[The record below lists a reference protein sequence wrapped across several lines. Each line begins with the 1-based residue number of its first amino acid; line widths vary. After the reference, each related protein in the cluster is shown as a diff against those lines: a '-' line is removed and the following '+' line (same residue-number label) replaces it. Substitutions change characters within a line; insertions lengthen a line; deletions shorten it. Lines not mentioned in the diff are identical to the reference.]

1 MKKLITTIV
10 SLKFFGNLVF
20 TQLAEYSHNLNR
32 RISKMK
38 KLLTTIVS
46 LMFFGNLVFAQLTE
60 FSMGDI
66 LSAGAM
72 NQNFKYLE
80 KRFGGLNETTV
91 DCGTTGSG
99 SGINAAIKNGYNS
112 IIVKG
117 ICKENIDWD
126 PKAGNRGILKIRGF
140 SNNQASDKI
149 VDNSSNDH
157 SVIYIGSS
165 TFLKI
170 DNVTISGG
178 KRGINVYG
186 NSHLWADN
194 ITVENYTQRGIS
206 VGSSSVA
213 WMADV
218 TADGTQ
224 QSSSDEVG
232 ITVWGGS
239 NAHLGGTTTVKGN
252 SSNGGGINS
261 AESTVWL
268 SGTIILDS
276 NKQSLVIEF
285 GGRMG
290 IGSDSTTTITN
301 STSYGIKA
309 YHGKIWNYGTMTI
322 SNNSEG
328 NYAVMID
335 WSEAYLRNMTISG
348 GTGTRPLVEVWRG
361 QLTLDGAT
369 IKDHQGD
376 LFYAG
381 GSNLHFRGTNSF
393 SNKDSSDDRC
403 VVYFEDTDFKID
415 GSTDD
420 GSTTING
427 TNTTGCAAFNLKRS
441 RGEIR
446 NITATGAQ
454 EALYA
459 ATSDVQIKG
468 GTFSSTGQP
477 GIKVVEGS
485 RFKIRSN
492 NNDISITSSG
502 DNALDVKSSYLKL
515 DKGSKNLTISSTA
528 SGAGDI
534 RIRERSTVEIEDH
547 TYANVEVTR
556 ASYLHIDDDATVT
569 TLICSNTAIILK
581 DGTITNT
588 SACDTKNQYTQ

>member
-1 MKKLITTIV
+1 
-10 SLKFFGNLVF
+10 
-20 TQLAEYSHNLNR
+20 
-32 RISKMK
+32 MK

-60 FSMGDI
+60 FSQGDI

-126 PKAGNRGILKIRGF
+126 PKAGKRGILKLRGF

-149 VDNSSNDH
+149 VDNSSNTE

-178 KRGINVYG
+178 TRGINVYG
-186 NSHLWADN
+186 NSFLRADN
-194 ITVENYTQRGIS
+194 ITVEKYTERGIS
-206 VGSSSVA
+206 VGSSSAA
-213 WMADV
+213 WLGSV

-224 QSSSDEVG
+224 QSSSDEIG
-232 ITVWGGS
+232 ISVNDGS
-239 NAHLGGTTTVKGN
+239 YGWIHGTTTVNGN
-252 SSNGGGINS
+252 SSDSGGIRSS
-261 AESTVWL
+261 A
-268 SGTIILDS
+268 GTIWLTGTINLDS
-276 NKQSLVIEF
+276 NKQSLVIES
-285 GGRMG
+285 GGNMG
-290 IGSDSTTTITN
+290 LYDSTTTITN

-309 YHGKIWNYGTMTI
+309 YYGKIWNYGTMTI
-322 SNNSEG
+322 RNNSDG

-335 WSEAYLRNMTISG
+335 RSEAYLKDMTISG
-348 GTGTRPLVEVWRG
+348 GTGTSPLVEVWQG

-381 GSNLHFRGTNSF
+381 GSTLQFRGTNSF
-393 SNKDSSDDRC
+393 SNKDSSSSRC
-403 VVYFEDTDFKID
+403 VVYFEDTDFNIQD
-415 GSTDD
+415 
-420 GSTTING
+420 STTING
-427 TNTTGCAAFNLKRS
+427 TNTTGCSAFNLKRS
-441 RGEIR
+441 RGKIK
-446 NITATGAQ
+446 NITVTGAQ
-454 EALYA
+454 EGLYA
-459 ATSDVQIKG
+459 ATSDVEIRG

-492 NNDISITSSG
+492 DEDISITSSG
-502 DNALDVKSSYLKL
+502 DVALDVKSSYLKL
-515 DKGSKNLTISSTA
+515 DKGSKNLTISSTS

-534 RIRERSTVEIEDH
+534 RIRERSTVEIQDH

-556 ASYLHIDDDATVT
+556 ASYLHIDEDATIT
-569 TLICSNTAIILK
+569 NLICSKNAIILK

-588 SACDTKNQYTQ
+588 SACANTNYISD

>member
-1 MKKLITTIV
+1 M
-10 SLKFFGNLVF
+10 
-20 TQLAEYSHNLNR
+20 E
-32 RISKMK
+32 

-60 FSMGDI
+60 FSQGDI

-126 PKAGNRGILKIRGF
+126 PKAGNRGILKLRGF

-149 VDNSSNDH
+149 VDNSSNTE

-178 KRGINVYG
+178 TRGINVVG
-186 NSHLWADN
+186 NSFLRADD
-194 ITVENYTQRGIS
+194 ITVEKYTERGIS
-206 VGSSSVA
+206 VGSSSAA
-213 WMADV
+213 WLGSV

-224 QSSSDEVG
+224 QSSSDEIG
-232 ITVWGGS
+232 ISVNDGS
-239 NAHLGGTTTVKGN
+239 YGWIHGTTTVNGN
-252 SSNGGGINS
+252 SSDSGGIRSS
-261 AESTVWL
+261 A
-268 SGTIILDS
+268 GTIWLTGTINLDS
-276 NKQSLVIEF
+276 NKQSLVIES
-285 GGRMG
+285 GGNMG
-290 IGSDSTTTITN
+290 LYDSTTTITN

-309 YHGKIWNYGTMTI
+309 YYGKIWNYGTMTI
-322 SNNSEG
+322 RNNSDG

-335 WSEAYLRNMTISG
+335 RSEAYLKDMTISG
-348 GTGTRPLVEVWRG
+348 GTGTSPLVEVWQG

-381 GSNLHFRGTNSF
+381 GSTLQFRGTNSF
-393 SNKDSSDDRC
+393 SNKDSSSSRC
-403 VVYFEDTDFKID
+403 VVYFEDTDFNIQD
-415 GSTDD
+415 
-420 GSTTING
+420 STTING
-427 TNTTGCAAFNLKRS
+427 TNTTGCSAFNLTRS
-441 RGEIR
+441 RGKIK
-446 NITATGAQ
+446 NITVTGAQ
-454 EALYA
+454 EGLYA
-459 ATSDVQIKG
+459 ATSDVEIRG
-468 GTFSSTGQP
+468 GTFSSAGQP

-492 NNDISITSSG
+492 DEDISITSSG
-502 DNALDVKSSYLKL
+502 DVALDVKSSYLKL
-515 DKGSKNLTISSTA
+515 DKGSKNLTISSTS

-534 RIRERSTVEIEDH
+534 RIRERSTVEIQDH

-556 ASYLHIDDDATVT
+556 ASYLHIDEDATIT
-569 TLICSNTAIILK
+569 NLICSKNAIILK

-588 SACDTKNQYTQ
+588 SACANTNYISD

>member
-1 MKKLITTIV
+1 MKKICTTII
-10 SLKFFGNLVF
+10 SLMFFGSLVF
-20 TQLAEYSHNLNR
+20 TQLAVFSHNLNR

-38 KLLTTIVS
+38 KLLTIIVS

-60 FSMGDI
+60 FSQGDI

-80 KRFGGLNETTV
+80 KRFGGFNETTV

-112 IIVKG
+112 IVIKG
-117 ICKENIDWD
+117 ICKENINWD
-126 PKAGNRGILKIRGF
+126 AKEGNRGALKIRGF

-149 VDNSSNDH
+149 VDNTSNEH

-178 KRGINVYG
+178 TRGINVYG

-194 ITVENYTQRGIS
+194 ITVEKYTQRGIS

-224 QSSSDEVG
+224 QSSSNEVG
-232 ITVWGGS
+232 IFVWGGS
-239 NAHLGGTTTVKGN
+239 NAFLEGTTTVKGN

-261 AESTVWL
+261 AGSTVWL
-268 SGTIILDS
+268 DGTIILDS
-276 NKQSLVIEF
+276 NKQSLVIEH
-285 GGRMG
+285 GGTMG
-290 IGSDSTTTITN
+290 IGNGSTTTITN

-309 YHGKIWNYGTMTI
+309 YYGKIWNYGTMTI
-322 SNNSEG
+322 SSNSEG
-328 NYAVMID
+328 NYAVFID
-335 WSEAYLRNMTISG
+335 KSEAYLRKMTISG
-348 GTGTRPLVEVWRG
+348 GTGTNPLVEVWQG

-376 LFYAG
+376 LFYADR
-381 GSNLHFRGTNSF
+381 STLQFRGTNSF
-393 SNKDSSDDRC
+393 TDSSSNRC
-403 VVYFEDTDFKID
+403 VVYFKNTDFYID
-415 GSTDD
+415 AYN

-427 TNTTGCAAFNLKRS
+427 TNTSGCAAFNLERS

-446 NITATGAQ
+446 NITVTGAQ

-459 ATSDVQIKG
+459 ASSDVEIRG
-468 GTFSSTGQP
+468 GTFSSTGQS
-477 GIKVVEGS
+477 GIKLVEGS
-485 RFKIRSN
+485 RFEIKSN
-492 NNDISITSSG
+492 DNDISITSSA
-502 DNALDVKSSYLKL
+502 DDALDVKSSYLNLK
-515 DKGSKNLTISSTA
+515 KGSSKNLTISSTA
-528 SGAGDI
+528 SGESAI
-534 RIRERSTVEIEDH
+534 NIRERSTVDIAGNTN
-547 TYANVEVTR
+547 TYANVEVKLG
-556 ASYLHIDDDATVT
+556 SYLHIDEEVTIT
-569 TLICSNTAIILK
+569 TLSCTNSSKIHK
-581 DGTITNT
+581 EGTVTNT
-588 SACDTKNQYTQ
+588 SACANTNYISN

>member
-1 MKKLITTIV
+1 MKKLITTI
-10 SLKFFGNLVF
+10 
-20 TQLAEYSHNLNR
+20 
-32 RISKMK
+32 I
-38 KLLTTIVS
+38 S

-60 FSMGDI
+60 FSQGDI

-126 PKAGNRGILKIRGF
+126 PKAGKRGILKLRGF

-149 VDNSSNDH
+149 VDNSSNTE

-178 KRGINVYG
+178 TRGINVVG
-186 NSHLWADN
+186 NSFLRADD
-194 ITVENYTQRGIS
+194 ITVEKYTERGIS
-206 VGSSSVA
+206 VGSSSAA
-213 WMADV
+213 WLGSV

-224 QSSSDEVG
+224 QSSSDEIG
-232 ITVWGGS
+232 ISVNDGS
-239 NAHLGGTTTVKGN
+239 YGWIHGTTTVNGN
-252 SSNGGGINS
+252 SSDSGGIRSS
-261 AESTVWL
+261 A
-268 SGTIILDS
+268 GTIWLTGTINLDS
-276 NKQSLVIEF
+276 NKQSLVIES
-285 GGRMG
+285 GGNMG
-290 IGSDSTTTITN
+290 LYDSTTTITN

-309 YHGKIWNYGTMTI
+309 YYGKIWNYGTMTI
-322 SNNSEG
+322 RNNSDG

-335 WSEAYLRNMTISG
+335 RSEAYLKDMTISG
-348 GTGTRPLVEVWRG
+348 GTGTSPLVEVWQG

-381 GSNLHFRGTNSF
+381 GSTLQFRGTNSF
-393 SNKDSSDDRC
+393 SNKDSSSSRC
-403 VVYFEDTDFKID
+403 VVYFEDTDFNIQD
-415 GSTDD
+415 
-420 GSTTING
+420 STTING
-427 TNTTGCAAFNLKRS
+427 TNTTGCSAFNLKRS
-441 RGEIR
+441 RGKIK
-446 NITATGAQ
+446 NITVTGAQ
-454 EALYA
+454 EGLYA
-459 ATSDVQIKG
+459 ATSDVEIRG

-492 NNDISITSSG
+492 DEDISITSSG
-502 DNALDVKSSYLKL
+502 DVALDVKSSYLKL
-515 DKGSKNLTISSTA
+515 DKGSKNLTISSTS

-534 RIRERSTVEIEDH
+534 RIRERSTVEIQDH

-556 ASYLHIDDDATVT
+556 ASYLHIDEDATIT
-569 TLICSNTAIILK
+569 NLICSKNAIILK

-588 SACDTKNQYTQ
+588 SACANTNYISD

>member
-1 MKKLITTIV
+1 MKKICTTII
-10 SLKFFGNLVF
+10 SLKFFGSLVF
-20 TQLAEYSHNLNR
+20 TQLAEFSHNLNR

-38 KLLTTIVS
+38 KLITTIIS

-60 FSMGDI
+60 FSQGDI

-126 PKAGNRGILKIRGF
+126 PKAGKRGILKLRGF

-149 VDNSSNDH
+149 VDNSSNTE

-178 KRGINVYG
+178 TRGINVVG
-186 NSHLWADN
+186 NSFLRADD
-194 ITVENYTQRGIS
+194 ITVEKYTERGIS
-206 VGSSSVA
+206 VGSSSAA
-213 WMADV
+213 WLGSV

-224 QSSSDEVG
+224 QSSSDEIG
-232 ITVWGGS
+232 ISVNDGS
-239 NAHLGGTTTVKGN
+239 YGWIHGTTTVNGN
-252 SSNGGGINS
+252 SSDSGGIRSS
-261 AESTVWL
+261 A
-268 SGTIILDS
+268 GTIWLTGTINLDS
-276 NKQSLVIEF
+276 NKQSLVIES
-285 GGRMG
+285 GGNMG
-290 IGSDSTTTITN
+290 LYDSTTTITN

-309 YHGKIWNYGTMTI
+309 YYGKIWNYGTMTI
-322 SNNSEG
+322 RNNSDG

-335 WSEAYLRNMTISG
+335 RSEAYLKDMTISG
-348 GTGTRPLVEVWRG
+348 GTGTSPLVEVWQG

-381 GSNLHFRGTNSF
+381 GSTLQFRGTNSF
-393 SNKDSSDDRC
+393 SNKDSSSSRC
-403 VVYFEDTDFKID
+403 VVYFEDTDFNIQD
-415 GSTDD
+415 
-420 GSTTING
+420 STTING
-427 TNTTGCAAFNLKRS
+427 TNTTGCSAFNLKRS
-441 RGEIR
+441 RGKIK
-446 NITATGAQ
+446 NITVTGAQ
-454 EALYA
+454 EGLYA
-459 ATSDVQIKG
+459 ATSDVEIRG

-492 NNDISITSSG
+492 DEDISITSSG
-502 DNALDVKSSYLKL
+502 DVALDVKSSYLKL
-515 DKGSKNLTISSTA
+515 DKGSKNLTISSTS

-534 RIRERSTVEIEDH
+534 RIRERSTVEIQDH

-556 ASYLHIDDDATVT
+556 ASYLHIDEDATIT
-569 TLICSNTAIILK
+569 NLICSKNAIILK

-588 SACDTKNQYTQ
+588 SACANTNYISD

>member
-1 MKKLITTIV
+1 MKKLLTTIV

-20 TQLAEYSHNLNR
+20 TQLAEFSHNLNR

-117 ICKENIDWD
+117 ICKENIAR
-126 PKAGNRGILKIRGF
+126 KAKEGKRGILKLRGF
-140 SNNQASDKI
+140 SNNKASDKI
-149 VDNSSNDH
+149 VDNSSNTE
-157 SVIYIGSS
+157 SVILMGSL

-178 KRGINVYG
+178 TRGINVVG
-186 NSHLWADN
+186 NSFLRADD
-194 ITVENYTQRGIS
+194 ITVEKYTDTGINVGTSSAAWLGS
-206 VGSSSVA
+206 VTV
-213 WMADV
+213 
-218 TADGTQ
+218 DGTQ
-224 QSSSDEVG
+224 QSSSDERGIYVEDESVG
-232 ITVWGGS
+232 WIY
-239 NAHLGGTTTVKGN
+239 GTTTVNGN
-252 SSNGGGINS
+252 SSDSGGIGASNS
-261 AESTVWL
+261 TIWL
-268 SGTIILDS
+268 TGTINLDS
-276 NKQSLVIEF
+276 NKQSLVIQS
-285 GGRMG
+285 GGNMG
-290 IGSDSTTTITN
+290 LYESTTTITN

-459 ATSDVQIKG
+459 ATSDVEIRG

-502 DNALDVKSSYLKL
+502 DKALDVKSSYLKL

-534 RIRERSTVEIEDH
+534 RIRERSTVEVEDH
-547 TYANVEVTR
+547 TYGNVEVTR

-569 TLICSNTAIILK
+569 TLICSNSAIILK
-581 DGTITNT
+581 EGNITDT
-588 SACDTKNQYTQ
+588 SACSTANHISD

>member
-1 MKKLITTIV
+1 MKKICTTII
-10 SLKFFGNLVF
+10 SLKFFGSLVF
-20 TQLAEYSHNLNR
+20 TQLAEFSHNLNR

-60 FSMGDI
+60 FSQGDI

-80 KRFGGLNETTV
+80 KRFGGLNEKTV

-117 ICKENIDWD
+117 ICKENIARKA
-126 PKAGNRGILKIRGF
+126 KAGKRGILKLRGF

-149 VDNSSNDH
+149 VDNSSNTN
-157 SVIYIGSS
+157 SVIYFGSS

-170 DNVTISGG
+170 DNLIISGG
-178 KRGINVYG
+178 TNGINIYG

-194 ITVENYTQRGIS
+194 ITVEKYTKRGIN
-206 VGSSSVA
+206 VSSSSAA
-213 WMADV
+213 WLGSV
-218 TADGTQ
+218 TVDGTQ
-224 QSSSDEVG
+224 QSSSDEIG
-232 ITVWGGS
+232 ISVDDGS
-239 NAHLGGTTTVKGN
+239 AGYLYGTTTVKGN
-252 SSNGGGINS
+252 SSDSGGIK
-261 AESTVWL
+261 STGGSHIWL
-268 SGTIILDS
+268 EGTINLDS
-276 NKQSLVIEF
+276 NKKALVIES
-285 GGRMG
+285 GIMG

-301 STSYGIKA
+301 STSYGIIA
-309 YHGKIWNYGTMTI
+309 YQGKIFNYGTMTI
-322 SNNSEG
+322 SNNSDG
-328 NYAVMID
+328 NHAVVID
-335 WSEAYLRNMTISG
+335 RSEAYLKNMTISG
-348 GTGTRPLVEVWRG
+348 GTGTRSLVEVWQG

-376 LFYAG
+376 LFYSGGG
-381 GSNLHFRGTNSF
+381 GSTLHFKGTNSF
-393 SNKDSSDDRC
+393 SNKDSSSTRC
-403 VVYFEDTDFKID
+403 VVYFEDTDFNIRD
-415 GSTDD
+415 
-420 GSTTING
+420 STTING

-441 RGEIR
+441 RGQIK
-446 NITATGAQ
+446 NITVTGAQ
-454 EALYA
+454 EGLYA
-459 ATSDVQIKG
+459 ATSDVEIRG

-492 NNDISITSSG
+492 DEDISITSSG
-502 DNALDVKSSYLKL
+502 DVALDVKSSYLRL
-515 DKGSKNLTISSTA
+515 DKGSKNLTISSTS

-534 RIRERSTVEIEDH
+534 RIRERSTVDIRNH

-556 ASYLHIDDDATVT
+556 ASYLHIDEDATIT
-569 TLICSNTAIILK
+569 NLICSNTAIILK

>member
-20 TQLAEYSHNLNR
+20 TQLAEFSHNLNR

-117 ICKENIDWD
+117 ICKENIAR
-126 PKAGNRGILKIRGF
+126 KAKEGKRGILKLRGF

-149 VDNSSNDH
+149 VDNSSNTN
-157 SVIYIGSS
+157 SVIFIGSS

-178 KRGINVYG
+178 TRGINVFG
-186 NSHLWADN
+186 NSFLRADN
-194 ITVENYTQRGIS
+194 ITVEKYTERGINVSTSSAAWLGS
-206 VGSSSVA
+206 VTV
-213 WMADV
+213 
-218 TADGTQ
+218 DGTQ
-224 QSSSDEVG
+224 QSSSDERGIYVNDESVG
-232 ITVWGGS
+232 WIY
-239 NAHLGGTTTVKGN
+239 GTTTVNGN
-252 SSNGGGINS
+252 SSDSGGIGASNS
-261 AESTVWL
+261 TIWL
-268 SGTIILDS
+268 TGTINLDS
-276 NKQSLVIEF
+276 NKQALVIQS
-285 GGRMG
+285 GGNMG
-290 IGSDSTTTITN
+290 LYESTTTITN

-322 SNNSEG
+322 SDNSDGNN
-328 NYAVMID
+328 AVMID
-335 WSEAYLRNMTISG
+335 GSEAYLKNMTISG
-348 GTGTRPLVEVWRG
+348 GTGTWPLVEVWQG
-361 QLTLDGAT
+361 LLTLEGAT

-376 LFYAG
+376 LFYSGG
-381 GSNLHFRGTNSF
+381 GSTLQFRGTNSF
-393 SNKDSSDDRC
+393 SNKDSSSTRC
-403 VVYFEDTDFKID
+403 VVYFEDTDFNIRD
-415 GSTDD
+415 
-420 GSTTING
+420 STTING

-441 RGEIR
+441 RGKIE
-446 NITATGAQ
+446 NITVTGAQ
-454 EALYA
+454 EGLYA
-459 ATSDVQIKG
+459 ATSDVEIRG

-502 DNALDVKSSYLKL
+502 DKALDVKSSYLKL
-515 DKGSKNLTISSTA
+515 DEGSKNLTISSTA

-534 RIRERSTVEIEDH
+534 RIRERSTVEIEGD
-547 TYANVEVTR
+547 TYGNVEVTR

-569 TLICSNTAIILK
+569 TLICSNSAIILK
-581 DGTITNT
+581 EGNITDT
-588 SACDTKNQYTQ
+588 SACSTANHISD

>member
-20 TQLAEYSHNLNR
+20 TQLAEFSHNLNR

-117 ICKENIDWD
+117 ICKENIDWKA
-126 PKAGNRGILKIRGF
+126 KAGKRGILKLRGF

-149 VDNSSNDH
+149 VDNSSNTN
-157 SVIYIGSS
+157 SVIFIGSS

-178 KRGINVYG
+178 TRGINVFG
-186 NSHLWADN
+186 NSFLRADN
-194 ITVENYTQRGIS
+194 ITVEKYTERGINVSTSSAAWLGS
-206 VGSSSVA
+206 VTV
-213 WMADV
+213 
-218 TADGTQ
+218 DGTQ
-224 QSSSDEVG
+224 QSSSDERGIYVNDESVG
-232 ITVWGGS
+232 WIY
-239 NAHLGGTTTVKGN
+239 GTTTVNGN
-252 SSNGGGINS
+252 SSDSGGIGASNS
-261 AESTVWL
+261 TIWL
-268 SGTIILDS
+268 TGTINLDS
-276 NKQSLVIEF
+276 NKQSLVIES
-285 GGRMG
+285 GGNMG
-290 IGSDSTTTITN
+290 LYESTTTITN

-322 SNNSEG
+322 SDNSDGNN
-328 NYAVMID
+328 AVMID
-335 WSEAYLRNMTISG
+335 GSEAYLKNMTISG
-348 GTGTRPLVEVWRG
+348 GTGTWPLVEVWQG
-361 QLTLDGAT
+361 LLTLEGAT

-376 LFYAG
+376 LFYSGG
-381 GSNLHFRGTNSF
+381 GSTLQFRGTNSF
-393 SNKDSSDDRC
+393 SNKDSSSTRC
-403 VVYFEDTDFKID
+403 VVYFEDTDFNIRD
-415 GSTDD
+415 
-420 GSTTING
+420 STTING

-441 RGEIR
+441 RGKIE
-446 NITATGAQ
+446 NITVTGAQ
-454 EALYA
+454 EGLYA
-459 ATSDVQIKG
+459 ATSDVEIRG

-502 DNALDVKSSYLKL
+502 DKALDVKSSYLKL
-515 DKGSKNLTISSTA
+515 DEGSKNLTISSTA

-534 RIRERSTVEIEDH
+534 RIRERSTVEIEGD
-547 TYANVEVTR
+547 TYGNVEVTR

-569 TLICSNTAIILK
+569 TLICSNSAIILK
-581 DGTITNT
+581 EGNITDT
-588 SACDTKNQYTQ
+588 SACSTANHISD

>member
-1 MKKLITTIV
+1 MKKICTTII
-10 SLKFFGNLVF
+10 SLKFFGSLVF
-20 TQLAEYSHNLNR
+20 TQLAEFSHNLNR

-38 KLLTTIVS
+38 KLITTIIS

-60 FSMGDI
+60 FSQGDI

-126 PKAGNRGILKIRGF
+126 PKAGKRGILKLRGF

-149 VDNSSNDH
+149 VDNSSNTE

-178 KRGINVYG
+178 TRGINVVG
-186 NSHLWADN
+186 NSFLRADD
-194 ITVENYTQRGIS
+194 ITVEKYTERGIS
-206 VGSSSVA
+206 VGSSSAA
-213 WMADV
+213 WLGSV

-224 QSSSDEVG
+224 QSSSDEIG
-232 ITVWGGS
+232 ISVNDGS
-239 NAHLGGTTTVKGN
+239 YGWIHGTTTVNGN
-252 SSNGGGINS
+252 SSDSGGIRSS
-261 AESTVWL
+261 A
-268 SGTIILDS
+268 GTIWLTGTINLDS
-276 NKQSLVIEF
+276 NKQSLVIES
-285 GGRMG
+285 GGNMG
-290 IGSDSTTTITN
+290 LYDSTTTITN

-309 YHGKIWNYGTMTI
+309 YYGKIWNYGTMTI
-322 SNNSEG
+322 RNNSDG

-335 WSEAYLRNMTISG
+335 RSEAYLKDMTISG
-348 GTGTRPLVEVWRG
+348 GTGTSPLVEVWQG

-381 GSNLHFRGTNSF
+381 GSTLQFRGTNSF
-393 SNKDSSDDRC
+393 SNKDSSSSRC
-403 VVYFEDTDFKID
+403 VVYFEDTDFNIQD
-415 GSTDD
+415 
-420 GSTTING
+420 STTING
-427 TNTTGCAAFNLKRS
+427 TNTTGCSAFNLKRS
-441 RGEIR
+441 RGKIK
-446 NITATGAQ
+446 NITVTGAQ
-454 EALYA
+454 EGLYA
-459 ATSDVQIKG
+459 ATSDVEIRG
-468 GTFSSTGQP
+468 GTFSSAGQP

-492 NNDISITSSG
+492 DEDISITSSG
-502 DNALDVKSSYLKL
+502 DVALDVKSSYLKL
-515 DKGSKNLTISSTA
+515 DKGSKNLTISSTS

-534 RIRERSTVEIEDH
+534 RIRERSTVEIQDH

-556 ASYLHIDDDATVT
+556 ASYLHIDEDATIT
-569 TLICSNTAIILK
+569 NLICSKNAIILK

-588 SACDTKNQYTQ
+588 SACANTNYISD

>member
-20 TQLAEYSHNLNR
+20 TQLAEFSHNLNR

-117 ICKENIDWD
+117 ICKENIDWKA
-126 PKAGNRGILKIRGF
+126 KAGKRGILKLRGF

-149 VDNSSNDH
+149 VDNSSNTN
-157 SVIYIGSS
+157 SVIFIGSS

-178 KRGINVYG
+178 TRGINVFG
-186 NSHLWADN
+186 NSFLRADN
-194 ITVENYTQRGIS
+194 ITVEKYTERGINVSTSSAAWLGS
-206 VGSSSVA
+206 VTV
-213 WMADV
+213 
-218 TADGTQ
+218 DGTQ
-224 QSSSDEVG
+224 QSSSDERGIYVNDESVG
-232 ITVWGGS
+232 WIY
-239 NAHLGGTTTVKGN
+239 GTTTVNGN
-252 SSNGGGINS
+252 SSDSGGIGASNS
-261 AESTVWL
+261 TIWL
-268 SGTIILDS
+268 TGTINLDS
-276 NKQSLVIEF
+276 NKQALVIQY
-285 GGRMG
+285 GGNMG
-290 IGSDSTTTITN
+290 LFESTTTITN

-322 SNNSEG
+322 SDNSDGNN
-328 NYAVMID
+328 AVMID
-335 WSEAYLRNMTISG
+335 GSEAYLKNMTISG
-348 GTGTRPLVEVWRG
+348 GTGTWPLVEVWQG
-361 QLTLDGAT
+361 LLTLEGAT

-376 LFYAG
+376 LFYSGG
-381 GSNLHFRGTNSF
+381 GSTLQFRGTNSF
-393 SNKDSSDDRC
+393 SNKDSSSTRC
-403 VVYFEDTDFKID
+403 VVYFEDTDFNIRD
-415 GSTDD
+415 
-420 GSTTING
+420 STTING

-441 RGEIR
+441 RGKIE
-446 NITATGAQ
+446 NITVTGAQ
-454 EALYA
+454 EGLYA
-459 ATSDVQIKG
+459 ATSDVEIRG

-502 DNALDVKSSYLKL
+502 DKALDVKSSYLKL
-515 DKGSKNLTISSTA
+515 DEGSKNLTISSTA

-534 RIRERSTVEIEDH
+534 RIRERSTVEVEDH
-547 TYANVEVTR
+547 TYGNVEVTR

-569 TLICSNTAIILK
+569 TLICSNSAIILK
-581 DGTITNT
+581 EGNITDT
-588 SACDTKNQYTQ
+588 SACSTANHISD

>member
-20 TQLAEYSHNLNR
+20 TQLAEFSHNLNR

-117 ICKENIDWD
+117 ICKENIDWKA
-126 PKAGNRGILKIRGF
+126 KAGKRGILKLRGF

-149 VDNSSNDH
+149 VDNSSNTE
-157 SVIYIGSS
+157 SVILMGSL

-178 KRGINVYG
+178 TRGINVFG
-186 NSHLWADN
+186 NSFLRADN
-194 ITVENYTQRGIS
+194 ITVEKYTERGINVSTSSAAWLGS
-206 VGSSSVA
+206 VTV
-213 WMADV
+213 
-218 TADGTQ
+218 DGTQ
-224 QSSSDEVG
+224 QSSSDERGIYVNDESVG
-232 ITVWGGS
+232 WIY
-239 NAHLGGTTTVKGN
+239 GTTTVNGN
-252 SSNGGGINS
+252 SSDSGGIGASNS
-261 AESTVWL
+261 TIWL
-268 SGTIILDS
+268 TGTINLDS
-276 NKQSLVIEF
+276 NKQSLVIQS
-285 GGRMG
+285 GGNMG
-290 IGSDSTTTITN
+290 LYESTTTITN

-322 SNNSEG
+322 SDNSDGNN
-328 NYAVMID
+328 AVMID
-335 WSEAYLRNMTISG
+335 GSEAYLKNMTISG
-348 GTGTRPLVEVWRG
+348 GTGTWPLVEVWQG
-361 QLTLDGAT
+361 LLTLEGAT

-376 LFYAG
+376 LFYSGG
-381 GSNLHFRGTNSF
+381 GSTLQFRGTNSF
-393 SNKDSSDDRC
+393 SNKDSSSTRC
-403 VVYFEDTDFKID
+403 VVYFEDTDFNIRD
-415 GSTDD
+415 
-420 GSTTING
+420 STTING

-441 RGEIR
+441 RGKIE
-446 NITATGAQ
+446 NITVTGAQ
-454 EALYA
+454 EGLYA
-459 ATSDVQIKG
+459 ATSDVEIRG

-502 DNALDVKSSYLKL
+502 DKALDVKSSYLKL
-515 DKGSKNLTISSTA
+515 DEGSKNLTISSTA

-534 RIRERSTVEIEDH
+534 RIRERSTVEVEDH
-547 TYANVEVTR
+547 TYGNVEVTR

-569 TLICSNTAIILK
+569 TLICSNSAIILK
-581 DGTITNT
+581 EGNITDT
-588 SACDTKNQYTQ
+588 SACSTANHISD

>member
-20 TQLAEYSHNLNR
+20 TQLAEFSHNLNR

-117 ICKENIDWD
+117 ICKENIAR
-126 PKAGNRGILKIRGF
+126 KAKEGKRGILKLRGF
-140 SNNQASDKI
+140 SNNKASDKI
-149 VDNSSNDH
+149 VDNSSNTE
-157 SVIYIGSS
+157 SVILMGSL

-178 KRGINVYG
+178 TRGINVVG
-186 NSHLWADN
+186 NSFLRADD
-194 ITVENYTQRGIS
+194 ITVEKYTDTGINVGTSSAAWLGS
-206 VGSSSVA
+206 VTV
-213 WMADV
+213 
-218 TADGTQ
+218 DGTQ
-224 QSSSDEVG
+224 QSSSDERGIYVEDESVG
-232 ITVWGGS
+232 WIY
-239 NAHLGGTTTVKGN
+239 GTTTVNGN
-252 SSNGGGINS
+252 SSDSGGIGASNS
-261 AESTVWL
+261 TIWL
-268 SGTIILDS
+268 TGTINLDS
-276 NKQSLVIEF
+276 NKQALVIQS
-285 GGRMG
+285 GGNMG
-290 IGSDSTTTITN
+290 LYESTTTITN

-328 NYAVMID
+328 NYAVLID

-348 GTGTRPLVEVWRG
+348 GTGKSPLVQVWRG
-361 QLTLDGAT
+361 QLALDGAT
-369 IKDHQGD
+369 IKDHQGE

-441 RGEIR
+441 RGQIE
-446 NITATGAQ
+446 NITVTGAQ
-454 EALYA
+454 EGLYA
-459 ATSDVQIKG
+459 ATSDVEIRG

-502 DNALDVKSSYLKL
+502 DKALDVKSSYLKL

-534 RIRERSTVEIEDH
+534 RIRERSTVEVEDH
-547 TYANVEVTR
+547 TYGNVEVTR

-569 TLICSNTAIILK
+569 TLICSNSAIILK
-581 DGTITNT
+581 EGNITDT
-588 SACDTKNQYTQ
+588 SACSTANHISD

>member
-1 MKKLITTIV
+1 MKKICTTII

-20 TQLAEYSHNLNR
+20 TQLAEFSHNLNR

-60 FSMGDI
+60 FSQGDI

-117 ICKENIDWD
+117 ICKENIAR
-126 PKAGNRGILKIRGF
+126 KAKEGKRGILKLRGF
-140 SNNQASDKI
+140 SNNKASDKI

-178 KRGINVYG
+178 TRGINVVG
-186 NSHLWADN
+186 NSFLRADD
-194 ITVENYTQRGIS
+194 ITVEKYTDTGINVGTSSAAWLGS
-206 VGSSSVA
+206 VTV
-213 WMADV
+213 
-218 TADGTQ
+218 DGTQ
-224 QSSSDEVG
+224 QSSSDERGIYVEDESVG
-232 ITVWGGS
+232 WIY
-239 NAHLGGTTTVKGN
+239 GTTTVNGN
-252 SSNGGGINS
+252 SSDSGGIGASNS
-261 AESTVWL
+261 TIWL
-268 SGTIILDS
+268 TGTINLDS
-276 NKQSLVIEF
+276 NKQSLVIQS
-285 GGRMG
+285 GGNMG
-290 IGSDSTTTITN
+290 LYESTTTITN

-328 NYAVMID
+328 NYAVLID

-348 GTGTRPLVEVWRG
+348 GTGKSPLVQVWRG
-361 QLTLDGAT
+361 QLALDGAT
-369 IKDHQGD
+369 IKDHQGE

-441 RGEIR
+441 RGQIE
-446 NITATGAQ
+446 NITVTGAQ
-454 EALYA
+454 EGLYA
-459 ATSDVQIKG
+459 ATSDVEIRG

-502 DNALDVKSSYLKL
+502 DKALDVKSSYLKL

-534 RIRERSTVEIEDH
+534 RIRERSTVEVEDH
-547 TYANVEVTR
+547 TYGNVEVTR

-569 TLICSNTAIILK
+569 TLICSNSAIILK
-581 DGTITNT
+581 EGNITDT
-588 SACDTKNQYTQ
+588 SACSTANHISD

>member
-20 TQLAEYSHNLNR
+20 TQLAEFSHNLNR

-112 IIVKG
+112 IIVEG
-117 ICKENIDWD
+117 ICKENIDWKA
-126 PKAGNRGILKIRGF
+126 KAGKRGILKLRGF

-149 VDNSSNDH
+149 VDNSSNTN
-157 SVIYIGSS
+157 SVIFIGSS

-178 KRGINVYG
+178 TRGINVFG
-186 NSHLWADN
+186 NSFLRADN
-194 ITVENYTQRGIS
+194 ITVEKYTERGINVSTSSAAWLGS
-206 VGSSSVA
+206 VTV
-213 WMADV
+213 
-218 TADGTQ
+218 DGTQ
-224 QSSSDEVG
+224 QSSSDERGIYVEDESVG
-232 ITVWGGS
+232 WIY
-239 NAHLGGTTTVKGN
+239 GTTTVNGN
-252 SSNGGGINS
+252 SSDSGGIGASNS
-261 AESTVWL
+261 TIWL
-268 SGTIILDS
+268 TGTINLDS
-276 NKQSLVIEF
+276 NKQALVIQS
-285 GGRMG
+285 GGNMG
-290 IGSDSTTTITN
+290 FYDSTTTITN

-309 YHGKIWNYGTMTI
+309 YYGKIWNYGTMTI
-322 SNNSEG
+322 SDNSDGNN
-328 NYAVMID
+328 AVMID
-335 WSEAYLRNMTISG
+335 GSEAYLKNMTISG
-348 GTGTRPLVEVWRG
+348 GTGTWPLVEVWRG
-361 QLTLDGAT
+361 LLTLEGAT

-376 LFYAG
+376 LFYSGG
-381 GSNLHFRGTNSF
+381 GSTLQFRGTNSF
-393 SNKDSSDDRC
+393 SNKDSSSTRC
-403 VVYFEDTDFKID
+403 VVYFEDTDFNIRD
-415 GSTDD
+415 
-420 GSTTING
+420 STTING

-441 RGEIR
+441 RGKIE
-446 NITATGAQ
+446 NITVTGAQ
-454 EALYA
+454 EGLYA
-459 ATSDVQIKG
+459 ATSDVEIRG

-502 DNALDVKSSYLKL
+502 DKALDVKSSYLKL
-515 DKGSKNLTISSTA
+515 DEGSKNLTISSTA

-534 RIRERSTVEIEDH
+534 RIRERSTVEIEGD
-547 TYANVEVTR
+547 TYGNVEVTR

-569 TLICSNTAIILK
+569 TLICSNSAIILK
-581 DGTITNT
+581 EGNITDT
-588 SACDTKNQYTQ
+588 SACSTANHISD

>member
-20 TQLAEYSHNLNR
+20 TQLAEFSHNLNR

-117 ICKENIDWD
+117 ICKENIDWKA
-126 PKAGNRGILKIRGF
+126 KAGKRGILKLRGF

-149 VDNSSNDH
+149 VDNSSNTE
-157 SVIYIGSS
+157 SVILMGSL

-178 KRGINVYG
+178 TRGINVFG
-186 NSHLWADN
+186 NSFLRADN
-194 ITVENYTQRGIS
+194 ITVEKYTDTGINVGTSSAAWLGS
-206 VGSSSVA
+206 VTV
-213 WMADV
+213 
-218 TADGTQ
+218 DGTQ
-224 QSSSDEVG
+224 QSSSDERGIYVNDESVG
-232 ITVWGGS
+232 WIY
-239 NAHLGGTTTVKGN
+239 GTTTVNGN
-252 SSNGGGINS
+252 SSDSGGIGASNS
-261 AESTVWL
+261 TIWL
-268 SGTIILDS
+268 TGTINLDS
-276 NKQSLVIEF
+276 NKQALVIQS
-285 GGRMG
+285 GGNMG
-290 IGSDSTTTITN
+290 LYESTTTITN

-322 SNNSEG
+322 SDNSDGNN
-328 NYAVMID
+328 AVMID
-335 WSEAYLRNMTISG
+335 GSEAYLKNMTISG
-348 GTGTRPLVEVWRG
+348 GTGTWPLVEVWQG
-361 QLTLDGAT
+361 LLTLEGAT

-376 LFYAG
+376 LFYSGG
-381 GSNLHFRGTNSF
+381 GSTLQFRGTNSF
-393 SNKDSSDDRC
+393 SNKDSSSTRC
-403 VVYFEDTDFKID
+403 VVYFEDTDFNIRD
-415 GSTDD
+415 
-420 GSTTING
+420 STTING

-441 RGEIR
+441 RGKIE
-446 NITATGAQ
+446 NITVTGAQ
-454 EALYA
+454 EGLYA
-459 ATSDVQIKG
+459 ATSDVEIRG

-502 DNALDVKSSYLKL
+502 DKALDVKSSYLKL
-515 DKGSKNLTISSTA
+515 DEGSKNLTISSTA

-534 RIRERSTVEIEDH
+534 RIRERSTVEIEGD
-547 TYANVEVTR
+547 TYGNVEVTR

-569 TLICSNTAIILK
+569 TLICSNSAIILK
-581 DGTITNT
+581 EGNITDT
-588 SACDTKNQYTQ
+588 SACSTANHISD

>member
-1 MKKLITTIV
+1 MKKICTTII
-10 SLKFFGNLVF
+10 SLKFFGSLVF
-20 TQLAEYSHNLNR
+20 TQLAEFSHNLNR

-38 KLLTTIVS
+38 KLITTIIS

-60 FSMGDI
+60 FSQGDI

-126 PKAGNRGILKIRGF
+126 PKAGKRGILKLRGF

-149 VDNSSNDH
+149 VDNSSNTE

-178 KRGINVYG
+178 TRGINVVG
-186 NSHLWADN
+186 NSFLRADD
-194 ITVENYTQRGIS
+194 ITVEKYTERGIS
-206 VGSSSVA
+206 VGSSSAA
-213 WMADV
+213 WLGSV

-224 QSSSDEVG
+224 QSSSDEIG
-232 ITVWGGS
+232 ISVNDGS
-239 NAHLGGTTTVKGN
+239 YGWIHGTTTVNGN
-252 SSNGGGINS
+252 SSDSGGIRSS
-261 AESTVWL
+261 A
-268 SGTIILDS
+268 GTIWLTGTINLDS
-276 NKQSLVIEF
+276 NKQSLVIES
-285 GGRMG
+285 GGNMG
-290 IGSDSTTTITN
+290 LYDSTTTITN

-309 YHGKIWNYGTMTI
+309 YYGKIWNYGTMTI
-322 SNNSEG
+322 RNNSDG

-335 WSEAYLRNMTISG
+335 RSEAYLKDMTISG
-348 GTGTRPLVEVWRG
+348 GTGTSPLVEVWQG

-381 GSNLHFRGTNSF
+381 GSTLQFRGTNSF
-393 SNKDSSDDRC
+393 SNKDSSSSRC
-403 VVYFEDTDFKID
+403 VVYFEDTDFNIQD
-415 GSTDD
+415 
-420 GSTTING
+420 STTING
-427 TNTTGCAAFNLKRS
+427 TNTTGCSAFNLKRS
-441 RGEIR
+441 RGKIK
-446 NITATGAQ
+446 NITVTGAQ
-454 EALYA
+454 EGLYA
-459 ATSDVQIKG
+459 ATSDVEIRG

-492 NNDISITSSG
+492 DEDISITSSG
-502 DNALDVKSSYLKL
+502 DVALDVKSSYLKL
-515 DKGSKNLTISSTA
+515 DKGSKNLTISSTS

-534 RIRERSTVEIEDH
+534 RIRERSTVEIQDH

-556 ASYLHIDDDATVT
+556 ASYLHIDEDATIT
-569 TLICSNTAIILK
+569 NLICSKNAIILK

>member
-20 TQLAEYSHNLNR
+20 TQLAEFSHNLNR

-117 ICKENIDWD
+117 ICKENIDWKA
-126 PKAGNRGILKIRGF
+126 KAGKRGILKLRGF

-149 VDNSSNDH
+149 VDNSSNTN
-157 SVIYIGSS
+157 SVIFIGSS

-178 KRGINVYG
+178 TRGINVFG
-186 NSHLWADN
+186 NSFLRADN
-194 ITVENYTQRGIS
+194 ITVEKYTERGINVSTSSAAWLGS
-206 VGSSSVA
+206 VTV
-213 WMADV
+213 
-218 TADGTQ
+218 DGTQ
-224 QSSSDEVG
+224 QSSSDERGIYVNDESVG
-232 ITVWGGS
+232 WIY
-239 NAHLGGTTTVKGN
+239 GTTTVNGN
-252 SSNGGGINS
+252 SSDSGGIGASNS
-261 AESTVWL
+261 TIWL
-268 SGTIILDS
+268 TGTINLDS
-276 NKQSLVIEF
+276 NKQALVIQY
-285 GGRMG
+285 GGNMG
-290 IGSDSTTTITN
+290 LFESTTTITN

-322 SNNSEG
+322 SDNSDGNN
-328 NYAVMID
+328 AVMID
-335 WSEAYLRNMTISG
+335 GSEAYLKNMTISG
-348 GTGTRPLVEVWRG
+348 GTGTWPLVEVWQG
-361 QLTLDGAT
+361 LLTLEGAT

-376 LFYAG
+376 LFYSGG
-381 GSNLHFRGTNSF
+381 GSTLQFRGTNSF
-393 SNKDSSDDRC
+393 SNKDSSSTRC
-403 VVYFEDTDFKID
+403 VVYFEDTDFNIRD
-415 GSTDD
+415 
-420 GSTTING
+420 STTING

-441 RGEIR
+441 RGKIE
-446 NITATGAQ
+446 NITVTGAQ
-454 EALYA
+454 EGLYA
-459 ATSDVQIKG
+459 ATSDVEIRG

-502 DNALDVKSSYLKL
+502 DQALDVKSSYLKL

-534 RIRERSTVEIEDH
+534 RIRERSTVEIEGD
-547 TYANVEVTR
+547 TYGNVEVTR

-569 TLICSNTAIILK
+569 TLICSNSAIILK
-581 DGTITNT
+581 EGNITDT
-588 SACDTKNQYTQ
+588 SACSTANHISD

>member
-1 MKKLITTIV
+1 MKKICTTII
-10 SLKFFGNLVF
+10 SLMFFGSLVF
-20 TQLAEYSHNLNR
+20 TQLAELSYNLNR

-38 KLLTTIVS
+38 KLLTIIVS

-80 KRFGGLNETTV
+80 KRFGGLNEKTV

-117 ICKENIDWD
+117 ICKENIAR
-126 PKAGNRGILKIRGF
+126 KAKEGKRGILKLRGF
-140 SNNQASDKI
+140 SNNKASDKI
-149 VDNSSNDH
+149 VDNSSNTE
-157 SVIYIGSS
+157 SVILMGSL

-178 KRGINVYG
+178 TRGINVVG
-186 NSHLWADN
+186 NSFLRADD
-194 ITVENYTQRGIS
+194 ITVEKYTDTGINVGTSSAAWLGS
-206 VGSSSVA
+206 VTV
-213 WMADV
+213 
-218 TADGTQ
+218 DGTQ
-224 QSSSDEVG
+224 QSSSDERGIYVEDESVG
-232 ITVWGGS
+232 WIY
-239 NAHLGGTTTVKGN
+239 GTTTVNGN
-252 SSNGGGINS
+252 SSDSGGIGASNS
-261 AESTVWL
+261 TIWL
-268 SGTIILDS
+268 TGTINLDS
-276 NKQSLVIEF
+276 NKQSLVIQS
-285 GGRMG
+285 GGNMG
-290 IGSDSTTTITN
+290 LYESTTTITN

-328 NYAVMID
+328 NYAVIID

-348 GTGTRPLVEVWRG
+348 GTGKSPLVQVWRG

-441 RGEIR
+441 RGQIE
-446 NITATGAQ
+446 NITVTGAQ
-454 EALYA
+454 EGLYA
-459 ATSDVQIKG
+459 ATSDVEIRG

-502 DNALDVKSSYLKL
+502 DKALDVKSSYLKL

-534 RIRERSTVEIEDH
+534 RIRERSTVEVEDH
-547 TYANVEVTR
+547 TYGNVEVTR
-556 ASYLHIDDDATVT
+556 ASYLHIDRDATVT
-569 TLICSNTAIILK
+569 TLICSNSAIILK
-581 DGTITNT
+581 EGNITDT
-588 SACDTKNQYTQ
+588 SACSTANHISD

>member
-20 TQLAEYSHNLNR
+20 TQLAEFSHNLNR

-117 ICKENIDWD
+117 ICKENIDWKA
-126 PKAGNRGILKIRGF
+126 KAGKRGILKLRGF

-149 VDNSSNDH
+149 VDNSSNTE
-157 SVIYIGSS
+157 SVILMGSL

-178 KRGINVYG
+178 TRGINVFG
-186 NSHLWADN
+186 NSFLRADN
-194 ITVENYTQRGIS
+194 ITVEKYTERGINVSTSSAAWLGS
-206 VGSSSVA
+206 VTV
-213 WMADV
+213 
-218 TADGTQ
+218 DGTQ
-224 QSSSDEVG
+224 QSSSDERGIYVNDESVG
-232 ITVWGGS
+232 WIY
-239 NAHLGGTTTVKGN
+239 GTTTVNGN
-252 SSNGGGINS
+252 SSDSGGIGASNS
-261 AESTVWL
+261 TIWL
-268 SGTIILDS
+268 TGTINLDS
-276 NKQSLVIEF
+276 NKQALVIQS
-285 GGRMG
+285 GGNMG
-290 IGSDSTTTITN
+290 LYESTTTITN

-322 SNNSEG
+322 SDNSDGNN
-328 NYAVMID
+328 AVMID
-335 WSEAYLRNMTISG
+335 GSEAYLKNMTISG
-348 GTGTRPLVEVWRG
+348 GTGTWPLVEVWQG
-361 QLTLDGAT
+361 LLTLEGAT

-376 LFYAG
+376 LFYSGG
-381 GSNLHFRGTNSF
+381 GSTLQFRGTNSF
-393 SNKDSSDDRC
+393 SNKDSSSTRC
-403 VVYFEDTDFKID
+403 VVYFEDTDFNIRD
-415 GSTDD
+415 
-420 GSTTING
+420 STTING

-441 RGEIR
+441 RGKIE
-446 NITATGAQ
+446 NITVTGAQ
-454 EALYA
+454 EGLYA
-459 ATSDVQIKG
+459 ATSDVEIRG

-502 DNALDVKSSYLKL
+502 DKALDVKSSYLKL
-515 DKGSKNLTISSTA
+515 DEGSKNLTISSTA

-534 RIRERSTVEIEDH
+534 RIRERSTVEVEDH
-547 TYANVEVTR
+547 TYGNVEVTR

-569 TLICSNTAIILK
+569 TLICSNSAIILK
-581 DGTITNT
+581 EGNITDT
-588 SACDTKNQYTQ
+588 SACSTANHISD

>member
-20 TQLAEYSHNLNR
+20 TQLAEFSHNLNR

-112 IIVKG
+112 IIVEG
-117 ICKENIDWD
+117 ICKENIDWKA
-126 PKAGNRGILKIRGF
+126 KAGKRGILKLRGF

-149 VDNSSNDH
+149 VDNSSNTN
-157 SVIYIGSS
+157 SVIFIGSS

-178 KRGINVYG
+178 TRGINVFG
-186 NSHLWADN
+186 NSFLRADN
-194 ITVENYTQRGIS
+194 ITVEKYTERGINVSTSSAAWLGS
-206 VGSSSVA
+206 VTV
-213 WMADV
+213 
-218 TADGTQ
+218 DGTQ
-224 QSSSDEVG
+224 QSSSDERGIYVEDESVG
-232 ITVWGGS
+232 WIY
-239 NAHLGGTTTVKGN
+239 GTTTVNGN
-252 SSNGGGINS
+252 SSDSGGIGASNS
-261 AESTVWL
+261 TIWL
-268 SGTIILDS
+268 TGTINLDS
-276 NKQSLVIEF
+276 NKQALVIQS
-285 GGRMG
+285 GGNMG
-290 IGSDSTTTITN
+290 FYDSTTTITN

-309 YHGKIWNYGTMTI
+309 YYGKIWNYGTMTI
-322 SNNSEG
+322 SDNSDGNN
-328 NYAVMID
+328 AVMID
-335 WSEAYLRNMTISG
+335 GSEAYLKNMTISG
-348 GTGTRPLVEVWRG
+348 GTGTWPLVEVWQG
-361 QLTLDGAT
+361 LLTLEGAT

-376 LFYAG
+376 LFYSGG
-381 GSNLHFRGTNSF
+381 GSTLQFRGTNSF
-393 SNKDSSDDRC
+393 SNKDSSSTRC
-403 VVYFEDTDFKID
+403 VVYFEDTDFNIRD
-415 GSTDD
+415 
-420 GSTTING
+420 STTING

-441 RGEIR
+441 RGKIE
-446 NITATGAQ
+446 NITVTGAQ
-454 EALYA
+454 EGLYA
-459 ATSDVQIKG
+459 ATSDVEIRG

-502 DNALDVKSSYLKL
+502 DKALDVKSSYLKL
-515 DKGSKNLTISSTA
+515 DEGSKNLTISSTA

-534 RIRERSTVEIEDH
+534 RIRERSTVEIEGD
-547 TYANVEVTR
+547 TYGNVEVTR

-569 TLICSNTAIILK
+569 TLICSNSAIILK
-581 DGTITNT
+581 EGNITDT
-588 SACDTKNQYTQ
+588 SACSTANHISD

>member
-1 MKKLITTIV
+1 
-10 SLKFFGNLVF
+10 
-20 TQLAEYSHNLNR
+20 
-32 RISKMK
+32 MK

-60 FSMGDI
+60 FSQGDI

-126 PKAGNRGILKIRGF
+126 PKAGNRGILKLRGF

-149 VDNSSNDH
+149 VDNSSNTE

-178 KRGINVYG
+178 TRGINVVG
-186 NSHLWADN
+186 NSFLRADD
-194 ITVENYTQRGIS
+194 ITVEKYTERGIS
-206 VGSSSVA
+206 VGSSSAA
-213 WMADV
+213 WLGSV

-224 QSSSDEVG
+224 QSSSDEIG
-232 ITVWGGS
+232 ISVNDGS
-239 NAHLGGTTTVKGN
+239 YGWIHGTTTVNGN
-252 SSNGGGINS
+252 SSDSGGIRSS
-261 AESTVWL
+261 A
-268 SGTIILDS
+268 GTIWLTGTINLDS
-276 NKQSLVIEF
+276 NKQSLVIES
-285 GGRMG
+285 GGNMG
-290 IGSDSTTTITN
+290 LYDSTTTITN

-309 YHGKIWNYGTMTI
+309 YYGKIWNYGTMTI
-322 SNNSEG
+322 RNNSDG

-335 WSEAYLRNMTISG
+335 RSEAYLKDMTISG
-348 GTGTRPLVEVWRG
+348 GTGTSPLVEVWQG

-381 GSNLHFRGTNSF
+381 GSTLQFRGTNSF
-393 SNKDSSDDRC
+393 SNKDSSSSRC
-403 VVYFEDTDFKID
+403 VVYFEDTDFNIQD
-415 GSTDD
+415 
-420 GSTTING
+420 STTING
-427 TNTTGCAAFNLKRS
+427 TNTTGCSAFNLKRS
-441 RGEIR
+441 RGKIK
-446 NITATGAQ
+446 NITVTGAQ
-454 EALYA
+454 EGLYA
-459 ATSDVQIKG
+459 ATSDVEIRG
-468 GTFSSTGQP
+468 GTFSSAGQP

-492 NNDISITSSG
+492 DEDISITSSG
-502 DNALDVKSSYLKL
+502 DVALDVKSSYLKL
-515 DKGSKNLTISSTA
+515 DKGSKNLTISSTS

-534 RIRERSTVEIEDH
+534 RIRERSTVEIQDH

-556 ASYLHIDDDATVT
+556 ASYLHIDEDATIT
-569 TLICSNTAIILK
+569 NLICSKNAIILK

-588 SACDTKNQYTQ
+588 SACANTNYISD

>member
-20 TQLAEYSHNLNR
+20 TQLAEFSHNLNR

-117 ICKENIDWD
+117 ICKENIAR
-126 PKAGNRGILKIRGF
+126 KAKEGNIGILKIRGF

-149 VDNSSNDH
+149 VDNSSNTE
-157 SVIYIGSS
+157 SVILMGSL

-178 KRGINVYG
+178 TRGINVVG
-186 NSHLWADN
+186 NSFLRADN
-194 ITVENYTQRGIS
+194 ITVEKYTDIGINVGTSSAAWLGS
-206 VGSSSVA
+206 VTV
-213 WMADV
+213 
-218 TADGTQ
+218 DGTQ
-224 QSSSDEVG
+224 QSSSDERGIYVEDESVG
-232 ITVWGGS
+232 WIY
-239 NAHLGGTTTVKGN
+239 GTTTVNGN
-252 SSNGGGINS
+252 SSDSGGIGASNS
-261 AESTVWL
+261 TIWL
-268 SGTIILDS
+268 TGTINLDS
-276 NKQSLVIEF
+276 NKQALVIQS
-285 GGRMG
+285 GGNMG
-290 IGSDSTTTITN
+290 LYESTTTITN

-322 SNNSEG
+322 SDNSDGNN
-328 NYAVMID
+328 AVMID
-335 WSEAYLRNMTISG
+335 GSEAYLKNMTISG
-348 GTGTRPLVEVWRG
+348 GTGTWPLVEVWQG
-361 QLTLDGAT
+361 LLTLEGAT

-376 LFYAG
+376 LFYSGG
-381 GSNLHFRGTNSF
+381 GSTLQFRGTNSF
-393 SNKDSSDDRC
+393 SNKDSSSTRC
-403 VVYFEDTDFKID
+403 VVYFEDTDFNIRD
-415 GSTDD
+415 
-420 GSTTING
+420 STTING

-441 RGEIR
+441 RGKIE
-446 NITATGAQ
+446 NITVTGAQ
-454 EALYA
+454 EGLYA
-459 ATSDVQIKG
+459 ATSDVEIRG

-502 DNALDVKSSYLKL
+502 DKALDVKSSYLKL
-515 DKGSKNLTISSTA
+515 DEGSKNLTISSTA

-534 RIRERSTVEIEDH
+534 RIRERSTVEIEGD
-547 TYANVEVTR
+547 TYGNVEVTR

-569 TLICSNTAIILK
+569 TLICSNSAIILK
-581 DGTITNT
+581 EGNITDT
-588 SACDTKNQYTQ
+588 SACSTANHISD

>member
-1 MKKLITTIV
+1 MKKICTTII

-20 TQLAEYSHNLNR
+20 TQLAEFSHNLNR

-60 FSMGDI
+60 FSQGDI

-117 ICKENIDWD
+117 ICKENIAR
-126 PKAGNRGILKIRGF
+126 KAKEGKRGILKLRGF
-140 SNNQASDKI
+140 SNNKASDKI
-149 VDNSSNDH
+149 VDNSSNTE
-157 SVIYIGSS
+157 SVILMGSL

-178 KRGINVYG
+178 TRGINVVG
-186 NSHLWADN
+186 NSFLRADD
-194 ITVENYTQRGIS
+194 ITVEKYTDTGINVGTSSAAWLGS
-206 VGSSSVA
+206 VTV
-213 WMADV
+213 
-218 TADGTQ
+218 DGTQ
-224 QSSSDEVG
+224 QSSSDERGIYVEDESVG
-232 ITVWGGS
+232 WIY
-239 NAHLGGTTTVKGN
+239 GTTTVNGN
-252 SSNGGGINS
+252 SSDSGGIGASNS
-261 AESTVWL
+261 TIWL
-268 SGTIILDS
+268 TGTINLDS
-276 NKQSLVIEF
+276 NKQSLVIQS
-285 GGRMG
+285 GGNMG
-290 IGSDSTTTITN
+290 LYESTTTITN

-328 NYAVMID
+328 NYAVLID

-348 GTGTRPLVEVWRG
+348 GTGKSPLVQVWRG
-361 QLTLDGAT
+361 QLALDGAT
-369 IKDHQGD
+369 IKDHQGE

-441 RGEIR
+441 RGQIE
-446 NITATGAQ
+446 NITVTGAQ
-454 EALYA
+454 EGLYA
-459 ATSDVQIKG
+459 ATSDVEIRG

-502 DNALDVKSSYLKL
+502 DKALDVKSSYLKL

-534 RIRERSTVEIEDH
+534 RIRERSTVEVEDH
-547 TYANVEVTR
+547 TYGNVEVTR

-569 TLICSNTAIILK
+569 TLICSNSAIILK
-581 DGTITNT
+581 EGNITDT
-588 SACDTKNQYTQ
+588 SACSTANHISD

>member
-20 TQLAEYSHNLNR
+20 TQLAEFSHNLNR

-117 ICKENIDWD
+117 ICKENIAR
-126 PKAGNRGILKIRGF
+126 KAKEGNIGILKIRGF

-149 VDNSSNDH
+149 VDNSSNTE
-157 SVIYIGSS
+157 SVILMGSL

-178 KRGINVYG
+178 KRGINVVG
-186 NSHLWADN
+186 NSFLRADN
-194 ITVENYTQRGIS
+194 ITVEKYTDTGINVGTSSAAWLGS
-206 VGSSSVA
+206 VTV
-213 WMADV
+213 
-218 TADGTQ
+218 DGTQ
-224 QSSSDEVG
+224 QSSSDERGIYVEDESVG
-232 ITVWGGS
+232 WIY
-239 NAHLGGTTTVKGN
+239 GTTTVNGN
-252 SSNGGGINS
+252 SSDSGGIGASNS
-261 AESTVWL
+261 TIWL
-268 SGTIILDS
+268 TGTINLDS
-276 NKQSLVIEF
+276 NKQALVIQS
-285 GGRMG
+285 GGNMG
-290 IGSDSTTTITN
+290 LYESTTTITN

-322 SNNSEG
+322 SDNSDGNN
-328 NYAVMID
+328 AVMID
-335 WSEAYLRNMTISG
+335 GSEAYLENMTISG
-348 GTGTRPLVEVWRG
+348 GTGTWPLVEVWQG
-361 QLTLDGAT
+361 LLTLEGAT
-369 IKDHQGD
+369 IKDHQGE
-376 LFYAG
+376 LFYSGG
-381 GSNLHFRGTNSF
+381 GSTLQFKGTNSF
-393 SNKDSSDDRC
+393 SNKDSSSSRC
-403 VVYFEDTDFKID
+403 VVYFEDTDFKIRD
-415 GSTDD
+415 
-420 GSTTING
+420 STTING
-427 TNTTGCAAFNLKRS
+427 TNSTGCAAFNLKRS
-441 RGEIR
+441 RGQIE
-446 NITATGAQ
+446 NITVTGAQ
-454 EALYA
+454 EGLYA
-459 ATSDVQIKG
+459 ATSDVEIRG

-502 DNALDVKSSYLKL
+502 DKALDVKSSYLKL
-515 DKGSKNLTISSTA
+515 DEGSKNLTISSTA

-534 RIRERSTVEIEDH
+534 RIRERSTVEIEGD
-547 TYANVEVTR
+547 TYGNVEVTR

-569 TLICSNTAIILK
+569 TLICSNSAIILK
-581 DGTITNT
+581 EGNITDT
-588 SACDTKNQYTQ
+588 SACSTANHISD